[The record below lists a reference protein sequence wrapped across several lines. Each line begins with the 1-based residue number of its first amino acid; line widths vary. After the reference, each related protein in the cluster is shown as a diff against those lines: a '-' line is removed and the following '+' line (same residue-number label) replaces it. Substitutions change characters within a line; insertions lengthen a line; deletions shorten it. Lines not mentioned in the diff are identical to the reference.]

1 MFLQEWTPGHQ
12 SGPGSHSPNPGGEGI
27 LELLEKSQRRNP
39 DESYSSLD
47 QPQWPGVGSLGTV
60 IGSAVLQPERR
71 IAMSDNPLL
80 GTVTGVREE
89 QVNDTLLALIY
100 LLSL

>member
-27 LELLEKSQRRNP
+27 LELLEKSQRGSP
-39 DESYSSLD
+39 DESCSSLD
-47 QPQWPGVGSLGTV
+47 QPHWPEVGSVGTV

-71 IAMSDNPLL
+71 IAVSDNPFLD
-80 GTVTGVREE
+80 TVTGVREE
-89 QVNDTLLALIY
+89 QVNDTLPALIY
-100 LLSL
+100 

>member
-1 MFLQEWTPGHQ
+1 M
-12 SGPGSHSPNPGGEGI
+12 
-27 LELLEKSQRRNP
+27 
-39 DESYSSLD
+39 
-47 QPQWPGVGSLGTV
+47 GTV

-71 IAMSDNPLL
+71 IAMSENPLL
-80 GTVTGVREE
+80 GTVTEVKEE

>member
-27 LELLEKSQRRNP
+27 LELLEKPQRGNS
-39 DESYSSLD
+39 DELYSSLD

-71 IAMSDNPLL
+71 IAVSDNPFLD
-80 GTVTGVREE
+80 TVTGVREE
-89 QVNDTLLALIY
+89 QVNDTLLAQIY
-100 LLSL
+100 